1 MKHIL
6 AMHFQQ
12 SHRCF
17 IKSIFTELFWVAL
30 MLLMNDFID
39 WTTIHV
45 VNDYVDLFAP
55 LIEIDAL
62 DYFIAIKESN

>member
-1 MKHIL
+1 
-6 AMHFQQ
+6 
-12 SHRCF
+12 
-17 IKSIFTELFWVAL
+17 

-55 LIEIDAL
+55 VIEIDAL